1 MSSDKKT
8 IEELKQEN
16 ESLKNEIQ
24 RLEEEKRRRR
34 LMEEDRVISEERL
47 DFSWAGNLGRWDW
60 DYPTGRVS
68 FNPKKVEV
76 LGYSFEEFAPFV
88 DSFTNLIHPDD
99 YEATMQNMREHLM
112 GERSAYETEY
122 RMRCSDGSYR
132 WFYDRGNVVER
143 EKDGKPLKL
152 VGIVFDVTEQ
162 KMAEEELKRS
172 KAALE
177 EALASKDRFFSIIA
191 HDLKSPFNAFLG
203 LTEILSTD
211 LAELSTSQV
220 YDYARMLNQSASQ
233 LFKLLENLLEWSRL
247 QREMFEFQFDTINL
261 RETVQSNLEL
271 FMPAA
276 RKKSIKLSTDISHD
290 LFVYAD
296 RNSLNTIIRNLLSNA
311 IKFTNTGGSVSIEAT
326 EEDQYAHIHV
336 KDSGT
341 GIPADVQQKIFS
353 IDFKHST
360 RGTDNE
366 TGSGLG
372 LILCRELAE
381 KNNGSMTLTESTERG
396 SVFTVRLPLPE
407 KGDGPSP
414 S

>member
-1 MSSDKKT
+1 MSSNNQS
-8 IEELKQEN
+8 IEELKREV
-16 ESLKNEIQ
+16 ESLKNEVQ
-24 RLEEEKRRRR
+24 RLEEEEQRRR
-34 LMEEDRVISEERL
+34 LLEEERVVSEEQL
-47 DFSWAGNLGRWDW
+47 EFSWAGNLGRWEW

-76 LGYSFEEFAPFV
+76 LGYSYEDFSPYV
-88 DSFTNLIHPDD
+88 DSFTKLIHPED
-99 YEATMQNMREHLM
+99 YEAAMQNMREHLM

-122 RMRCSDGSYR
+122 RMRCDDGSYR

-143 EKDGKPLKL
+143 DTQGKPLKL
-152 VGIVFDVTEQ
+152 VGIVFDITEQ
-162 KMAEEELKRS
+162 KSAEDEVRQS

-177 EALASKDRFFSIIA
+177 AALASKDRLFSIIA

-247 QREMFEFQFDTINL
+247 QREMIDFQFDDINL
-261 RETVQSNLEL
+261 REIVNSNLEL
-271 FMPAA
+271 FLPTA
-276 RKKSIKLSTDISHD
+276 RRKTINLSTNISHD
-290 LFVYAD
+290 LFVHAD

-311 IKFTNTGGSVSIEAT
+311 IKFTPVGGSISITAER
-326 EEDQYAHIHV
+326 YKGNVHIHV
-336 KDSGT
+336 RDSGT
-341 GIPADVQQKIFS
+341 GIPPDVQERLFS
-353 IDFKHST
+353 VDFKHST
-360 RGTDNE
+360 RGTENE

-372 LILCRELAE
+372 LILCRELTE
-381 KNNGSMTLTESTERG
+381 KNDGDLKLTESTEKG
-396 SVFTVRLPLPE
+396 SVFTIHLPLPDDR
-407 KGDGPSP
+407 DGPST